1 MRKKKSL
8 LFISS
13 LIVLMLVL
21 VGCGSDNADQEQDG
35 ADVTNSTEDPII
47 IGSFI
52 DTEGGI
58 LGNMLLLALEDEG
71 YTMTDKV
78 QFGTPDVHRKA
89 LLEEELHIGIDY
101 TGNGQFYSEGIDEGV
116 WRDREEGYE
125 AIKEYDKE
133 ENSLVWLEPA
143 EANNTEMLAVKEA
156 FADENDLET
165 LEDFARYVNEG
176 GEVKFITSQLFA
188 EKEMGLLGMEEGYG
202 FDLSSDQLITLPHG
216 NTAEMITALE
226 NETDGVNMA
235 LVYGTD
241 GSLADL
247 NLKVLQ
253 DPLSIPPVYE
263 PSAIVR
269 AEILEAYPE
278 IESIIDE
285 VFSTLDLETLQVMNK
300 KVIVDG
306 LSAKDVAQEHLEE
319 VGILE

>member
-1 MRKKKSL
+1 MRKNRIFKFL
-8 LFISS
+8 LTFTL
-13 LIVLMLVL
+13 LILVL
-21 VGCGSDNADQEQDG
+21 AGCGTDNSDQESDS
-35 ADVTNSTEDPII
+35 ATNSADDPII
-47 IGSFI
+47 IGSFV

-101 TGNGQFYSEGIDEGV
+101 TGNGQFYSEGIDEEV
-116 WRDREEGYE
+116 WRDRKEGYE

-133 ENSLVWLEPA
+133 EHGLVWLEPA
-143 EANNTEMLAVKEA
+143 EANNTEMLAVKEE
-156 FADENDLET
+156 FAEENDLEN

-202 FDLSSDQLITLPHG
+202 FELSSDQLIMLPHG
-216 NTAEMITALE
+216 NTAETISALE
-226 NETDGVNMA
+226 NETDGVNVA

-241 GSLADL
+241 GSLPDL
-247 NLKVLQ
+247 NLKVLD
-253 DPLSIPPVYE
+253 DPLSIPPVFE
-263 PSAIVR
+263 PSAIVQ
-269 AEILEAYPE
+269 EDVLEEYPE
-278 IESIIDE
+278 IQEIIEE
-285 VFSTLDLETLQVMNK
+285 VFATLDLETLQVMNK

-306 LSAKDVAQEHLEE
+306 QAAKDVAQEHLEE
-319 VGILE
+319 EGILD